1 MIAKQE
7 VKPRTVNSQR
17 YAKLLAKALP
27 AVIETEEENERM
39 LAAVEPL
46 FDKAENRTPEED
58 RLFKLMVHLIQDF
71 EDQHYDLDATTPLH
85 ILKHLMK
92 VRDAKPRDLYEI
104 FGTKG
109 ITSEVLNGKRAIS
122 KTHAKKLARYFL
134 VSVELFI

>member
-7 VKPRTVNSQR
+7 IKPRPVNAQR
-17 YAKLLAKALP
+17 YARLLAKALP
-27 AVIETEEENERM
+27 AVIETEEENDRM

-46 FDKAENRTPEED
+46 LSKSENRTPEED
-58 RLFKLMVHLIQDF
+58 KLFKLMVHLIQDF
-71 EDQHYDLDATTPLH
+71 EDHHYDLDATTPLH
-85 ILKHLMK
+85 ILKHLME
-92 VRDAKPRDLYEI
+92 VRGVQPRDLYET